1 MDFSRNIFNQR
12 MDVPSAAVRV
22 SCQCFFFKL
31 FTDSGNVGRGME
43 IKMNLAKSER
53 MPYQAW

>member
-1 MDFSRNIFNQR
+1 MDFSWKIFSDR
-12 MDVPSAAVRV
+12 ISVLSAAVRV